1 MDQAAVVKSDRDIGA
16 RVVEALSTAEV
27 PITIWDWVYD
37 PATEEWQL
45 IIATPRIDTEGPR
58 AAYRALTDAL
68 QKAKIY
74 PDVPMRR
81 VFLVSPTDPLVRRIK
96 SEGFVHILK
105 HQTRNQPGYSVVF
118 APTARAGSV
127 PMRSFWTVEEL
138 KRFLSRDLSV
148 TPGKIADALDEV
160 EHTGATSLFPVTL
173 STHQIKRLG
182 L

>member
-1 MDQAAVVKSDRDIGA
+1 MDQTTVVKSDRDIGA
-16 RVVEALSTAEV
+16 RVIEALSMADV
-27 PITIWDWVYD
+27 PITMWDWAYD

-45 IIATPRIDTEGPR
+45 IIATPWIDTKGLR

-81 VFLVSPTDPLVRRIK
+81 VFLVGPSDPLVRRIRN
-96 SEGFVHILK
+96 EGFVHILK
-105 HQTRNQPGYSVVF
+105 HQTRSQLGYSVVF

-127 PMRSFWTVEEL
+127 PMRSFWSLEDL
-138 KRFLSRDLSV
+138 KKFLSNDLAV
-148 TPGKIADALDEV
+148 TPGKIADAVDEV

-173 STHQIKRLG
+173 STNQIKRLG